1 MTIEYIRAQLAKQ
14 ATIFQTGGIRPTH
27 DLLESWIGYVGWS
40 LPEEEQPPSGYQP
53 LATFFLKDLPY
64 VPAALKPFQLVT
76 LFVDERLLD
85 HLMEDDLSPYFHI
98 RTYTTLEGL
107 VKREWQHD
115 GIRAFPLQ
123 PKLITNDYPVWD
135 GGGIPLQ
142 IEEDILTLE
151 HEEELEYFEDIVE
164 DLYPL
169 HKIGGYPSFCQS
181 GYDFGEDTPFVL
193 QIASDAKARLN
204 IVDHGNFYFFYN
216 PTTQTW
222 RVYCDFY

>member
-1 MTIEYIRAQLAKQ
+1 MTIEHIRAQLAKQ

-40 LPEEEQPPSGYQP
+40 LPEEQLPSGYQP

-64 VPAALKPFQLVT
+64 VPEALQPFQLIT

-85 HLMEDDLSPYFHI
+85 HLVEDDLRSYFDI

-107 VKREWQHD
+107 VKREWQHEH
-115 GIRAFPLQ
+115 IRAFPLIPQ
-123 PKLITNDYPVWD
+123 HITNDYPTWD
-135 GGGIPLQ
+135 GGGIPAQL
-142 IEEDILTLE
+142 EEEILTLE
-151 HEEELEYFEDIVE
+151 HEEQLEYFEDIVE

-181 GYDFGEDTPFVL
+181 GMDFGDDAPFVL
-193 QIASDAKARLN
+193 QIASDAKAHLN
-204 IVDHGNFYFFYN
+204 IVDHGHFYFFYN
-216 PTTQTW
+216 PTTRTW
-222 RVYCDFY
+222 HVYCDFY